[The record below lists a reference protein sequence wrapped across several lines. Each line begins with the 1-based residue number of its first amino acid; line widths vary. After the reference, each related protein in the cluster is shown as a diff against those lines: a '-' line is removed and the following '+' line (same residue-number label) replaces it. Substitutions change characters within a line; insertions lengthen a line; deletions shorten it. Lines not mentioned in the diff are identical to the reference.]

1 MDKGG
6 RGRDKGRMVFDEG
19 SIKPAPTTSR
29 ASADERI
36 HPPYKIATLV
46 AAAAQEGLPAATLL
60 DGTGLD
66 AAALNDA
73 EVKTSSRQFALACR
87 NALAAGASPALPF
100 RMGQAMR
107 VSSYGMYGFALLTF
121 KTAREGMQFA
131 QRFHRLAAPTFTLS
145 LQEQGDEAAWVFGD
159 LLGLDAT
166 SALHRFLI
174 EFQLVLQTSLAHDI
188 WQDEVRP
195 SLVTL
200 PFPSTSWSAASGSAT
215 PPAPSCATRGFAP
228 CT

>member
-1 MDKGG
+1 
-6 RGRDKGRMVFDEG
+6 MVFDEG

-107 VSSYGMYGFALLTF
+107 VSTRHVRLCAADFQDHARGITVRP
-121 KTAREGMQFA
+121 TAAAWPHRLHA
-131 QRFHRLAAPTFTLS
+131 QRAGVKRPGLWRL
-145 LQEQGDEAAWVFGD
+145 
-159 LLGLDAT
+159 
-166 SALHRFLI
+166 
-174 EFQLVLQTSLAHDI
+174 
-188 WQDEVRP
+188 
-195 SLVTL
+195 
-200 PFPSTSWSAASGSAT
+200 SGWT
-215 PPAPSCATRGFAP
+215 PPAH
-228 CT
+228 CTDS